1 MFFDQQI
8 VLLEKD
14 SKTKEE
20 AFRLLADELIK
31 THCVNDQFYQN
42 IVQREETFPT
52 GLKINGIGVAIPH
65 TDSKFVLRSQVAF
78 MSLASPLSFIEM
90 GSQEKKIDV
99 SLLFMLALKEPH
111 EQLGML
117 QNLISMFQTPGV
129 LEALS
134 SVTTKEAYLS
144 IIEKNGLQ

>member
-1 MFFDQQI
+1 
-8 VLLEKD
+8 V
-14 SKTKEE
+14 
-20 AFRLLADELIK
+20 
-31 THCVNDQFYQN
+31 
-42 IVQREETFPT
+42 
-52 GLKINGIGVAIPH
+52 
-65 TDSKFVLRSQVAF
+65 
-78 MSLASPLSFIEM
+78 SLASPLSFIEM

-134 SVTTKEAYLS
+134 AVTTKEAYLS